1 MHLSYFISSAF
12 DEMTFLLTETY
23 KTLSD
28 KIETQSFWYIATKD
42 SIGFILRR
50 GFVTPFCKTLRGREA
65 WRLRL
70 APSCGGLV
78 LCILFMFYENTS
90 AQCCNVKSHTHYVY
104 IFYLHS

>member
-23 KTLSD
+23 KILSD

-50 GFVTPFCKTLRGREA
+50 GFITPVCRILRGREA

-70 APSCGGLV
+70 ASSCGGLV
-78 LCILFMFYENTS
+78 LLFCLCFTK
-90 AQCCNVKSHTHYVY
+90 AQVRNAAT
-104 IFYLHS
+104 

>member
-12 DEMTFLLTETY
+12 DEMTFLLTGTY

-42 SIGFILRR
+42 SIGFILRP
-50 GFVTPFCKTLRGREA
+50 GFITPFCRTLRGREA

-78 LCILFMFYENTS
+78 LCYFVYVLRKHKCAMLQREVTYSLCLHFLF
-90 AQCCNVKSHTHYVY
+90 A
-104 IFYLHS
+104 